1 VAPWWEIAVLPSTIA
16 VGVFVLLSGSGDQIV
31 KMSLIGVVWMLAWG
45 VFGAVIGMS
54 WPLALSAPTALLI
67 PFILVLYG
75 PAVSVLEMR
84 YLVGY
89 YMDCCNAGEML
100 DPQVLAAGMTMAC
113 GVLVVSMVAFIA
125 SRGRHHSSVIVTVI
139 LIIGLVSTVLIGFRE
154 VEGVGAFPAVPRTGT
169 QTCLKDPT
177 VCTWDAHDLQLLG
190 PIVQKADAAW
200 RANGVH
206 VPRAY
211 RQGIGQSTQTIVWW
225 SASAE
230 DVSESALPA
239 LSAVAEGLAVAPCQV
254 RQDEVETWV
263 EDVQER
269 VVAWLVEHSGIE
281 VRDTALSPETRE
293 WLKSIDRLP
302 IEKQVSIIEHDRA
315 RLRTC

>member
-1 VAPWWEIAVLPSTIA
+1 
-16 VGVFVLLSGSGDQIV
+16 
-31 KMSLIGVVWMLAWG
+31 M
-45 VFGAVIGMS
+45 
-54 WPLALSAPTALLI
+54 
-67 PFILVLYG
+67 
-75 PAVSVLEMR
+75 
-84 YLVGY
+84 
-89 YMDCCNAGEML
+89 
-100 DPQVLAAGMTMAC
+100 
-113 GVLVVSMVAFIA
+113 
-125 SRGRHHSSVIVTVI
+125 TVI

-211 RQGIGQSTQTIVWW
+211 RQGIGQSTQTTVWW

-254 RQDEVETWV
+254 RQDEVEIWV
-263 EDVQER
+263 QNVQDR

-302 IEKQVSIIEHDRA
+302 IEKQASIIEHDRA